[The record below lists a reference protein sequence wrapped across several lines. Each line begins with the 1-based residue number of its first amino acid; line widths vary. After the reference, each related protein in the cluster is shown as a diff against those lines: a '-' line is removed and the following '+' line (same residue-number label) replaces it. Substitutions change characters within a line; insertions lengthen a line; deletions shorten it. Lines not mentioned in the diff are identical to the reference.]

1 MPALGISIAAIL
13 LCVAGAASRAE
24 DIPLSRS
31 ASDFNSVEY
40 FEPPHEQ
47 QVRSRI
53 SGAEAQPAEGGL
65 LLIKQ
70 VKLERYDENGK
81 LQFTANAPECFYDP
95 NNGIANSPGEV
106 HMQTG
111 DNRLRIDGLG
121 FQWRQSDSFFTISN
135 RVQTVI
141 QKVPAN
147 VP

>member
-1 MPALGISIAAIL
+1 MPARRILIAAM
-13 LCVAGAASRAE
+13 LCCMAGAGSRAQ
-24 DIPLSRS
+24 DIPLSRG

-47 QVRSRI
+47 QIRSRI
-53 SGAEAQPAEGGL
+53 SGAEAQPMDGGL

-70 VKLERYDENGK
+70 ARLERYDETGK

-111 DNRLRIDGLG
+111 DNQLRIDGHG
-121 FQWRQSDSFFTISN
+121 FSWRQSDSFFTISN
-135 RVQTVI
+135 RVETVI

-147 VP
+147 AP